1 MPKNDVAVVGIGQTK
16 FRSKRRDVNI
26 PEMIYEAVKMALDDA
41 QMEPKDIDAILI
53 GNMDHFEGI
62 NFSEMWCGIDAAP
75 GYLKPVVKIATG
87 GTTGSSLGICGYYNV
102 ASGMYKNVL
111 VVGWEKLNEGGA
123 TTGIITAFDPVWE
136 RPSLAGALGPLALMA
151 NIYAAKYG
159 ITPEQAAK
167 VTVKNRSNAA
177 NNPFAHLQMPN
188 ITLDYVMSSQMIS
201 YPLRLH
207 DCCPQSE
214 GACALIYANKEEAKK
229 ITDNPAWFKGVST
242 AHYYTFGCDDLM
254 YDLPTATIASKK
266 LYKKVGIKDPIKDLD
281 VAEIYEPTS
290 WAELSWT
297 EALGFAEPGGGGKL
311 LDEGI
316 TQMSGELP
324 VNPSGGV
331 LSTNPIGATA
341 LVRFAEAAIQ
351 IMGRGGKRQVPDA
364 EIAMGMGFGGS
375 LWTELCIMGK
385 DPYPLR

>member
-1 MPKNDVAVVGIGQTK
+1 MPRKDVAVVGIGQTK

-26 PEMIYEAVKMALDDA
+26 PEMIYEAVDSALKDA
-41 QMEPKDIDAILI
+41 QLEPNDIDAILI

-62 NFSEMWCGIDAAP
+62 NFSEMWTGLEAAP
-75 GYLKPVVKIATG
+75 GYMKPVMKVATG
-87 GTTGSSLGICGYYNV
+87 GTTGSSLAICGYHYI
-102 ASGMYKNVL
+102 ASGIYKNVL

-151 NIYAAKYG
+151 SMYQAKYG
-159 ITPEQAAK
+159 ATSEHAAM

-188 ITLDYVMSSQMIS
+188 ITIDYVLSSQVIS
-201 YPLRLH
+201 HPLRLH

-214 GACALIYANKEEAKK
+214 GACAVIYANEEEAKK
-229 ITDNPAWFKGVST
+229 ITDNPAWFQAVET
-242 AHYYTFGCDDLM
+242 AHYYTYGTDDKM

-266 LYKKVGIKDPIKDLD
+266 AYKKAGIENPIKDLD

-290 WAELSWT
+290 WSELAWT
-297 EALGFAEPGGGGKL
+297 EALGFAEPGKGPKL
-311 LDEGI
+311 LEEGI

-351 IMGRGGKRQVPDA
+351 VMGRGGKRQVPDVEKA
-364 EIAMGMGFGGS
+364 LGMGFGGS
-375 LWTELCIMGK
+375 LWTEIAILGK
-385 DPYPLR
+385 EPLR

>member
-1 MPKNDVAVVGIGQTK
+1 MPEKVAVIGVGQTK

-62 NFSEMWCGIDAAP
+62 NFSEMWTGLESAP
-75 GYLKPVVKIATG
+75 GYMKPVTKIATG
-87 GTTGSSLGICGYYNV
+87 GTTGSSLGICGYYNI
-102 ASGMYKNVL
+102 ASGIYKNVL

-123 TTGIITAFDPVWE
+123 TTGIITAFDPLWE

-151 NIYAAKYG
+151 NIYADKYG

-214 GACALIYANKEEAKK
+214 GACALIYANREEAKK
-229 ITDNPAWFKGVST
+229 FSDNPAWFKCVST
-242 AHYYTFGCDDLM
+242 AHYYTFGTDDLM
-254 YDLPTATIASKK
+254 YDLPTATIASKEA
-266 LYKKVGIKDPIKDLD
+266 YKKVGIKDPIKNLD

-316 TQMSGELP
+316 TIMSGELP

-341 LVRFAEAAIQ
+341 LVRFAEATIQ
-351 IMGRGGKRQVPDA
+351 VMGRGEKRQVPDVETA
-364 EIAMGMGFGGS
+364 LAMGFGGS
-375 LWTELCIMGK
+375 LWTELAILGK
-385 DPYPLR
+385 DPNPLR

>member
-1 MPKNDVAVVGIGQTK
+1 MPKEDVAVVGIGQTK
-16 FRSKRRDVNI
+16 FRSKRRDVNM
-26 PEMIYEAVKMALDDA
+26 PEMVYEAVKMALDDA

-53 GNMDHFEGI
+53 GNMDHFEGV
-62 NFSEMWCGIDAAP
+62 NFSELWCGLEGAP

-87 GTTGSSLGICGYYNV
+87 GTTGSSLAISGYHNV
-102 ASGMYKNVL
+102 ASGIYDKVL
-111 VVGWEKLNEGGA
+111 VIGWEKLNEGGA

-151 NIYAAKYG
+151 GMYSAKYG

-177 NNPFAHLQMPN
+177 NNPFAHLQMPD
-188 ITLDYVMSSQMIS
+188 ITIDYVMSSQLIS

-207 DCCPQSE
+207 DVCPQSE
-214 GACALIYANKEEAKK
+214 GACALIYANGKEAKK
-229 ITDNPAWFKGVST
+229 ITDNPAWFHAVET
-242 AHYYTFGCDDLM
+242 AHYYTFGTDDKM
-254 YDLPTATIASKK
+254 YDLPTAKIASKK
-266 LYKKVGIKDPIKDLD
+266 AYKKANISNPIRDLD

-290 WAELSWT
+290 WSELSWT
-297 EALGFAEPGGGGKL
+297 EALGFADPGKGGTL

-341 LVRFAEAAIQ
+341 LVRVAEAAIQ
-351 IMGRGGKRQVPDA
+351 VMGRGEKRQVPDVEKA
-364 EIAMGMGFGGS
+364 LAMGFGGS
-375 LWTELCIMGK
+375 LWTEIMILANE
-385 DPYPLR
+385 PLR

>member
-1 MPKNDVAVVGIGQTK
+1 MGKHDVAIVGIGQTK
-16 FRSKRRDVNI
+16 HRSKRRDVNI
-26 PEMIYEAVKMALDDA
+26 PEMIYEAVRMALDDA
-41 QMEPKDIDAILI
+41 QLIPADIDAVII

-75 GYLKPVVKIATG
+75 GYLKPVVKVATG
-87 GTTGSSLGICGYYNV
+87 GTTGSSLAICGYHNV
-102 ASGMYKNVL
+102 ASGIYNKVL
-111 VVGWEKLNEGGA
+111 IIGWEKLQEGGA

-151 NIYAAKYG
+151 SMYQHKYG
-159 ITPEQAAK
+159 ITPEQAAR
-167 VTVKNRSNAA
+167 VTVKNRRNAA
-177 NNPFAHLQMPN
+177 NNPFAHLKMPN
-188 ITLDYVMSSQMIS
+188 LTVEDVMKSQTIS

-214 GACALIYANKEEAKK
+214 GACAVIYANEEETRN
-229 ITDNPAWFKGVST
+229 ITDNPAWIQAVET
-242 AHYYTFGCDDLM
+242 AHYYTYGTDEAMF
-254 YDLPTATIASKK
+254 DLPTATIASKK
-266 LYKKVGIKDPIKDLD
+266 AYKKVGITDPVKDLD

-290 WAELSWT
+290 WSELAWT
-297 EALGFAEPGGGGKL
+297 EALGFCKFGEGGKL

-341 LVRFAEAAIQ
+341 LIRVAEAAIQ
-351 IMGRGGKRQVPDA
+351 VMGRGEKRQVPDVEKA
-364 EIAMGMGFGGS
+364 LGMGFGGS
-375 LWTELCIMGK
+375 LWTEIMILSK
-385 DPYPLR
+385 ERNL